1 MRRHAL
7 IGLIAGSLGACAV
20 AGPVLETASD
30 DTSCRGAEAAMSTL
44 DAFMETFNSRDVAA
58 WEGTFA
64 FPHVRI
70 AGGQVTVQAN
80 AGEGVE
86 RLFERLGETG
96 WDYSAWIS
104 RDLVQ
109 CGDEKIHFATEFARY
124 RADGSELARF
134 QSLYVMTLVDG
145 EWRVRARSSFAP

>member
-1 MRRHAL
+1 
-7 IGLIAGSLGACAV
+7 
-20 AGPVLETASD
+20 
-30 DTSCRGAEAAMSTL
+30 MSTL